1 MPILSVPLD
10 HAGRPIV
17 ELYVGVSAAEAEF
30 RPSCP
35 TVPVR
40 ALVDTGASKTNIV
53 RWVFDR
59 LGISPVSQVLIH
71 TASTGPTPS
80 LAGRRLR
87 RRDLTGWG
95 EDGAARDRPGCRCGG
110 GSEWLGGRG
119 AAGSGHSGAGLVGLR
134 RLGGALHVGDR
145 ASRSSAQLIFMETL
159 LSGLLVVLCRSST
172 IRRRGGE

>member
-17 ELYVGVSAAEAEF
+17 ELYVGVSTAEAEF

-80 LAGRRLR
+80 LADAYAVEIL
-87 RRDLTGWG
+87 
-95 EDGAARDRPGCRCGG
+95 
-110 GSEWLGGRG
+110 LGGEKTG
-119 AAGSGHSGAGLVGLR
+119 LLATDLDVVAAEDLSGSGVEAL
-134 RLGGALHVGDR
+134 LGRDILG
-145 ASRSSAQLIFMETL
+145 Q
-159 LSGLLVVLCRSST
+159 GLLVYDGLEGRFTLAVEPLDNPRN
-172 IRRRGGE
+172 